1 MTELEKLR
9 RAKIPCPE
17 TGITV
22 KHTLCDIYTPEN
34 HCGVDAYVLD
44 GKVIKV
50 EGTKE
55 HPHNHGLLCTKGAAN
70 REYIYRADRL
80 KTPMRRVGR
89 RGEGKFEPITWEAA
103 YDEITARL
111 TKIKEDDGPDA
122 VAVFSGYTKWYR
134 GLLKRFAYSFGT
146 INYGTESSVC
156 FDATMMAWLATT
168 GSFAVPDMAP
178 NEEYEIE
185 EVTEME
191 LAGPERPLLPIDYR
205 NTPVAPQGVK
215 IEYSNHVPKEQK
227 TAAPT
232 NVPSYD
238 VIDVDEQSILNDLT
252 PNDVQYLAMK
262 WGSSFKPSE
271 WVKMEEMYQKYCGE
285 FEISVDR
292 EAVLISMCK
301 TSINM
306 QRCLDSGDAAN
317 AQKFSSMFDQLR
329 KSGAFTEAQKK
340 EEKDHYLDS
349 LGELVAAVER
359 EGGVIPKFDYEFEVN
374 PDKVDLTL
382 KDMKSYTYN
391 LVKNEMGL
399 GDLIESYIQKLEQQ
413 MEEEKNKSL
422 SDGLITSKAE
432 EQQVQ
437 NDEYADDW
445 LNNLEDSVAA
455 NADEFYAKF
464 GNNDDEKYIEMI
476 RANQQENGE

>member
-1 MTELEKLR
+1 
-9 RAKIPCPE
+9 
-17 TGITV
+17 
-22 KHTLCDIYTPEN
+22 
-34 HCGVDAYVLD
+34 
-44 GKVIKV
+44 
-50 EGTKE
+50 
-55 HPHNHGLLCTKGAAN
+55 
-70 REYIYRADRL
+70 
-80 KTPMRRVGR
+80 
-89 RGEGKFEPITWEAA
+89 
-103 YDEITARL
+103 
-111 TKIKEDDGPDA
+111 
-122 VAVFSGYTKWYR
+122 
-134 GLLKRFAYSFGT
+134 
-146 INYGTESSVC
+146 
-156 FDATMMAWLATT
+156 
-168 GSFAVPDMAP
+168 MAP
-178 NEEYEIE
+178 NKEYEIE

-191 LAGPERPLLPIDYR
+191 LAGPEKPLPPIDYR
-205 NTPVAPQGVK
+205 NTPIAPQGVK
-215 IEYSNHVPKEQK
+215 IEYSNRVPKEQK

-232 NVPSYD
+232 NVPFYD
-238 VIDVDEQSILNDLT
+238 VVDVDEQSILNDLT

-422 SDGLITSKAE
+422 SDGLVTSKAE
-432 EQQVQ
+432 EQQIQ
-437 NDEYADDW
+437 NDEFADDW
-445 LNNLEDSVAA
+445 LNNLEDSIAA
-455 NADEFYAKF
+455 DADELYAKI
-464 GNNDDEKYIEMI
+464 GDEDDNKYIEMI
-476 RANQQENGE
+476 RANQQEDGEE